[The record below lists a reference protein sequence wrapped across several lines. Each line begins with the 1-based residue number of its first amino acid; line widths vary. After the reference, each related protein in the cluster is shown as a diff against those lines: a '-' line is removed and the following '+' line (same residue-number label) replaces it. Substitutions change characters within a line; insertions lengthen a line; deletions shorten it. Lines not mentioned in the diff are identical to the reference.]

1 MHASEQIIEISNR
14 NHPKLGDTIKVEP
27 IRTLNAINSL
37 KKYLAPFPRNFGLFV
52 VGINTAYRASE
63 LLSIRVGQVQHLQ
76 PGDRLEVKQRKTQ
89 KYRAVTVNTAATKQF
104 KSYSITWIRNRG
116 SSKTYR
122 GSMMMPFCSLVAGRI
137 DRSLYLR

>member
-1 MHASEQIIEISNR
+1 MYASEQIAEISNP

-76 PGDRLEVKQRKTQ
+76 SGDRLEVNRRKP
-89 KYRAVTVNTAATKQF
+89 KNTA
-104 KSYSITWIRNRG
+104 
-116 SSKTYR
+116 
-122 GSMMMPFCSLVAGRI
+122 L
-137 DRSLYLR
+137 